1 MTERNISNPK
11 KLNKNF
17 SKPRKP
23 SLTKDQIDKLS
34 KE

>member
-17 SKPRKP
+17 SKSRKA
-23 SLTKDQIDKLS
+23 SLTKDQIDKLA